1 MLTSNFEKALTY
13 AHRAHAGQVR
23 KGSGVP
29 YISHLLAVAALVLE
43 AGGSE
48 IEAIGAL
55 LHDAVEDQ
63 GGRERLDEIQ
73 KEFGP
78 EVAAIVE
85 GCSDAFESPK
95 PEWWERKRKYLAHL
109 PEASPSVIK
118 VSVADK
124 LHNARTILTD
134 YREIGEALWSRF
146 NAGKEG
152 TLWYYQ
158 EIIQVYRKI
167 SHCPQRMVD
176 ELEKVVAELLCLSNR
191 EKSNCCLNP

>member
-85 GCSDAFESPK
+85 GCSDAFENPK

>member
-1 MLTSNFEKALTY
+1 
-13 AHRAHAGQVR
+13 
-23 KGSGVP
+23 
-29 YISHLLAVAALVLE
+29 
-43 AGGSE
+43 
-48 IEAIGAL
+48 
-55 LHDAVEDQ
+55 
-63 GGRERLDEIQ
+63 
-73 KEFGP
+73 
-78 EVAAIVE
+78 
-85 GCSDAFESPK
+85 
-95 PEWWERKRKYLAHL
+95 
-109 PEASPSVIK
+109 